1 MRAVRILILTFLLS
15 QATLLLRGQVPGYLG
30 NRLLGY
36 YELNCTPFTETFFN
50 DYYNDYKNPLFSFKH
65 AIGVEYVLGRTIQA
79 GAFVQFQDFNT
90 YAPSTS
96 VDDPE
101 DFLPFRSKHRA
112 AGIQFKWFRF
122 DKHGDIAPLGRYT
135 LLEGGYT
142 QMKVTDD
149 GTYLPSGKTDI
160 ATFGSWFA
168 AIGKGRSA
176 IHFDKLYMDFGT
188 KIGFVFE
195 SFKPRNN
202 NEAIGPLKRMTY
214 QKWWGN
220 FLLNMYLRI
229 GLVAM

>member
-1 MRAVRILILTFLLS
+1 MSGVKTFILILLLWS
-15 QATLLLRGQVPGYLG
+15 IPLGLHAQAPGYLG
-30 NRLLGY
+30 KKLIGY
-36 YELNCTPFTETFFN
+36 YELNSTPLTELFFN
-50 DYYNDYKNPLFSFKH
+50 AYYNDFRSPIISFKH

-112 AGIQFKWFRF
+112 AGVQFKWFRF

-142 QMKVTDD
+142 QMHVTDD

-188 KIGFVFE
+188 KVGFVFE

-220 FLLNMYLRI
+220 FLLNLYLRI
-229 GLVAM
+229 GLVAI